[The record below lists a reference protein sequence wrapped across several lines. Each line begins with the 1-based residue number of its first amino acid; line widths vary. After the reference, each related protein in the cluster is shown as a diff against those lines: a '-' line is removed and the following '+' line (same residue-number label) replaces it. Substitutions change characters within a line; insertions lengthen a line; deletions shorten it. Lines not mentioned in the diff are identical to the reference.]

1 MSQYLKSFWNMQSDA
16 FRLSFAT
23 GSGCLVSA
31 AALALCSTT
40 IDSLHSAQGI
50 ALVGGFYFMLALCG
64 ARWRISSLAVQPIP
78 WSLQNRASSPPQP
91 GTRAA
96 GGGWE
101 HN

>member
-1 MSQYLKSFWNMQSDA
+1 MTQYSQSFWNMQSDA
-16 FRLSFAT
+16 FRLSLAT
-23 GSGCLVSA
+23 GSGCLASA
-31 AALALCSTT
+31 GALALCSTT

-50 ALVGGFYFMLALCG
+50 ALVGGFYFVLALCG
-64 ARWRISSLAVQPIP
+64 ARWRKSSLAMQPIP
-78 WSLQNRASSPPQP
+78 WPLLNRASLPPQP